1 MHTIKRFGLHLLCS
15 IVLSFFYMG
24 FSNTLLAATE
34 PRIMHWTVGGVAREA
49 LVYIPASAKQTAAPV
64 VFVFHGHGGTMNNI
78 LRGKDL
84 DKLWPE
90 AIIVSPQGLNT
101 PGQLTDPNGELP
113 GWQKAAGDMNDRDL
127 LFFDAML
134 KTLHEEYKID
144 DKRIYATGHSNGG
157 GFTYLLME
165 TRNEIL
171 AAAAP
176 SAAAAIRVLGR
187 IKPKPMMHIIGEK
200 DPLVKPEWQ
209 EATIKGMLNIN
220 HCSKEGQAYATDA
233 TLYPSSTGNP
243 VIVYKH
249 KGGHVFPQE
258 AVVVAIQFFKSIVKP

>member
-1 MHTIKRFGLHLLCS
+1 MRSIKKNPSNLLRGTLVV
-15 IVLSFFYMG
+15 IFLMV
-24 FSNTLLAATE
+24 NTGALFAAVE
-34 PRIMHWTVGGVAREA
+34 SKVMHWTVGGVEREA
-49 LVYIPASAKQTAAPV
+49 LVYIPASAKQNATPV
-64 VFVFHGHGGTMNNI
+64 VFVFHGHGGNMYNI

-101 PGQLTDPNGELP
+101 PGQLTDPKGELP
-113 GWQKAAGDMNDRDL
+113 GWQSGAGNMNDRDL

-134 KTLHEEYKID
+134 KTLREEYKID

-165 TRNEIL
+165 ARNEVL

-176 SAAAAIRVLGR
+176 SAASAVRALPR

-200 DPLVKPEWQ
+200 DPLVLPQWQ
-209 EATIKGMLNIN
+209 EATITGMLKVNS
-220 HCSKEGQAYATDA
+220 CSKEGRPYATDA
-233 TLYPSSTGNP
+233 TIYASDTGNP
-243 VIVYKH
+243 VIIYKH

-258 AVVVAIQFFKSIVKP
+258 AVTVVIQFFKSTVKS